1 MMPCFQPKTA
11 KNTGFLGCKPR
22 LSGFRLAK
30 SVTLSY
36 SYPYQADSRA
46 AKPALGEGTLIMYVT
61 LYGLKN
67 CDSCRKAL
75 NEIEADGHQ
84 VAMID
89 VREDGMDPGL
99 LAGLLAKHGDDT
111 LLNRNSTTWRNLTD
125 EEKGKKAYT
134 LITNHPAV
142 MKRPVLVADEGKSYI
157 GWTADIRAELK
168 KG

>member
-1 MMPCFQPKTA
+1 
-11 KNTGFLGCKPR
+11 
-22 LSGFRLAK
+22 
-30 SVTLSY
+30 
-36 SYPYQADSRA
+36 
-46 AKPALGEGTLIMYVT
+46 MYVT

-75 NEIEADGHQ
+75 KDIEADGHQ

-111 LLNRNSTTWRNLTD
+111 LLNRNSTTWRNLSED
-125 EEKGKKAYT
+125 EKEKKAYT

-157 GWTADIRAELK
+157 GWTAEIRAELK

>member
-1 MMPCFQPKTA
+1 
-11 KNTGFLGCKPR
+11 
-22 LSGFRLAK
+22 
-30 SVTLSY
+30 
-36 SYPYQADSRA
+36 
-46 AKPALGEGTLIMYVT
+46 MYVT

-75 NEIEADGHQ
+75 KEIEADGHQ

-99 LAGLLAKHGDDT
+99 LAGLLAKHGDET
-111 LLNRNSTTWRNLTD
+111 LLNRNSTTWRNLADD
-125 EEKGKKAYT
+125 EKDQKAYT
-134 LITNHPAV
+134 LITNYPAV